1 MRPEYIRQPTCTE
14 TGPDMSRNIAIYQW
28 IHTVDY
34 EHFEQ
39 KVIAASHERTMLVD
53 LWAEWCSPCVVIA
66 PVLERVIA
74 GYGGRVHLAKVE
86 VDAGH
91 NMKLAGHYRVRG
103 FPTILLFEDGEEL
116 GRFHGAHPMSFVRSF
131 LSKYSRKLKD

>member
-1 MRPEYIRQPTCTE
+1 
-14 TGPDMSRNIAIYQW
+14 MSGKDVIYQW

-34 EHFEQ
+34 EDFDR
-39 KVIAASHERTMLVD
+39 KVLEASHERSILVD

-103 FPTILLFEDGEEL
+103 FPTILLFEDGEER
-116 GRFHGAHPMSFVRSF
+116 GRFHGAHPLPFVKSF
-131 LSKYSRKLKD
+131 LSKHSGRLRD